1 MDINTAN
8 TAAAS
13 GAASARP
20 PAAQAKSGLSSDF
33 QTFLKMLTTQIQNQD
48 PLNPKPADEFAV
60 QLATFSS
67 VEQQVLT
74 NELLQGLT
82 GQLGGGISQIA
93 GWVGMEA
100 RAQAPVRFDGAPVTI
115 LPSPAPGADAAQLVV
130 RNETGREVARVPVAA
145 SSDPLVWDGT
155 GSGGQTVL
163 PGVYS
168 FELVSFAN
176 GVPTASS
183 TPASYGRVTEARVE
197 NGKPVVVLASGA
209 TVPASEVSALRQPR

>member
-1 MDINTAN
+1 MDINTAP
-8 TAAAS
+8 TPIGP
-13 GAASARP
+13 GAASARA
-20 PAAQAKSGLSSDF
+20 PAAQAKPAISSDF

-74 NELLQGLT
+74 NQLLQGLS
-82 GQLGGGISQIA
+82 GQLGGGIAQIA

-115 LPSPAPGADAAQLVV
+115 VPSPAPGADAAQLVV
-130 RNETGREVARVPVAA
+130 RNENGREVARIPVSA
-145 SSDPLVWDGT
+145 SAEPLVWDGT
-155 GSGGQTVL
+155 GAGGQTVL

-176 GVPTASS
+176 GVPTAST
-183 TPASYGRVTEARVE
+183 TPATYGRVTEARVE
-197 NGKPVVVLASGA
+197 NGQPVVVLASGA
-209 TVPASEVSALRQPR
+209 TVPAAQVTALRQPG